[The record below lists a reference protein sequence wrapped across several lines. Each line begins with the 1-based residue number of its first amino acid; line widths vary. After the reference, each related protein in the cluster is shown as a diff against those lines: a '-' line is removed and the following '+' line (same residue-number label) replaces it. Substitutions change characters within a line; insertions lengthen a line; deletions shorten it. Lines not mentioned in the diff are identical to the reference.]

1 MISLKRN
8 NKGHLVEAK
17 GKRQRANTIY
27 TPGQNDDFSLSRSK
41 FDDFMNCK
49 KCFYLNI
56 VKALILPSNPPQK
69 LNTLTDTKDFDG
81 KEKLKFSVLL
91 NGFGNGL

>member
-49 KCFYLNI
+49 KCFYLNW
-56 VKALILPSNPPQK
+56 KSE
-69 LNTLTDTKDFDG
+69 
-81 KEKLKFSVLL
+81 EKLYKT
-91 NGFGNGL
+91 NQKI

>member
-27 TPGQNDDFSLSRSK
+27 TPGQNDDFSFEMVGLTSFSGDFFLRVETMKERTNSK
-41 FDDFMNCK
+41 SPFSHWCINASS
-49 KCFYLNI
+49 I
-56 VKALILPSNPPQK
+56 
-69 LNTLTDTKDFDG
+69 TDKM
-81 KEKLKFSVLL
+81 EQI
-91 NGFGNGL
+91 